1 MLGLV
6 ADIGGTHA
14 RFALVPDAGG
24 GILHPKI
31 LNAVDYASPEEAARA
46 YLGMVGGAD
55 GIICAV
61 IACAGPVVDG
71 AVSFVNSNWATS
83 ETRFAAT
90 MGLQTVRLINDLAA
104 AAWSI
109 PALGEEDLQWI
120 GTQRPPAKP
129 APVAVLGV
137 GTGCNAACANG
148 GHVFAGE
155 YGHSG
160 FAPSSE
166 LDLQF
171 WRRITARQ
179 GHASVE
185 RLLSGNGLMHIYH
198 AVCAFA
204 EREPDLH
211 SPQEITGPAGVN
223 DPLARDARA
232 AFSRILAAA
241 AGDVALIFGAFGGV
255 YLTGSL
261 TTTPGLTGSAVD
273 FRAQFEAKGR
283 MQPLLAKIPSAVIIH
298 PTPALLGAMR
308 AMLVA
313 Q

>member
-14 RFALVPDAGG
+14 RYALVPDGG
-24 GILHPKI
+24 GCILHPKI
-31 LNAVDYASPEEAARA
+31 LNAADYASPEEAARA
-46 YLGMVGGAD
+46 YLAMVGGAD
-55 GIICAV
+55 GIRRAV
-61 IACAGPVVDG
+61 IACAGPIVDG
-71 AVSFVNSNWATS
+71 AVSFVNSKWTTS
-83 ETRFAAT
+83 ETQFAAT
-90 MGLQTVRLINDLAA
+90 IGLQSVRLINDLAA

-109 PALGEEDLQWI
+109 PALGEQDLQWI
-120 GTQRPPAKP
+120 GTQRPPAGP

-155 YGHSG
+155 YGHTG
-160 FAPSSE
+160 FAPTSE

-171 WRRITARQ
+171 WRRITSRQ
-179 GHASVE
+179 GRASTE

-198 AVCAFA
+198 ALCAFA

-211 SPQEITGPAGVN
+211 SPEEVTGPAGMN

-232 AFSRILAAA
+232 AFARILAAA
-241 AGDVALIFGAFGGV
+241 AGDVALVFGAFGGV

-261 TTTPGLTGSAVD
+261 TTIPGITGSAID

-283 MQPLLAKIPSAVIIH
+283 MHPLLEKIPSAVIIH
-298 PTPALLGAMR
+298 PTPALLGSMR
-308 AMLVA
+308 AMMA
-313 Q
+313 EQ